1 MKQAWPLKRAIPE
14 VLAGSPSSQ
23 PSELR
28 IVFVVCILPKRSVRP
43 FLSGGIRMF
52 ANPFC
57 LAAHSAAERAAA
69 TAAAPR
75 GRASWSGLLRLSL
88 VAIPVKAYPA
98 TSSAPELS
106 FHQLHAGCGQRIRYD
121 KRCPLHGSV
130 DAGAI
135 VRGYAYA
142 PEQHMVLDDAELDR
156 LRPAKDK
163 ALTLDRFLDPAQ
175 LDPVIFAGRS
185 LYLWPDGPAA
195 RHPYAVLAQ
204 AMQQRRKWALA
215 RGVLSTRRV
224 LALVRP
230 AGRLL
235 AIHVLHFPAQLRSA
249 TSWEAD
255 LQAGA
260 STPAEEELAGQ
271 LIDASSQ
278 PVHWTE
284 YQDDTAAH
292 LARLVEARLQ
302 GQTAEVA
309 APEEIPVQSLLEA
322 LKQSVAQAL
331 PSEPAVATAA
341 PGCRGRKKAP
351 RRSA

>member
-1 MKQAWPLKRAIPE
+1 M
-14 VLAGSPSSQ
+14 S
-23 PSELR
+23 
-28 IVFVVCILPKRSVRP
+28 
-43 FLSGGIRMF
+43 

-57 LAAHSAAERAAA
+57 LVADPAAESRATTVV
-69 TAAAPR
+69 TASR

-98 TSSAPELS
+98 TSTAPELA

-121 KRCPLHGSV
+121 KRCPVHGSV

-142 PEQHMVLDDAELDR
+142 PEQHLVLDEAELDR

-163 ALTLDRFLDPAQ
+163 ALTLDRFVDPAQ
-175 LDPVIFAGRS
+175 VDPVLFAGRS

-195 RHPYAVLAQ
+195 RHPYGVLAQ
-204 AMQQRRKWALA
+204 AMQQRRKWAMA
-215 RGVLSTRRV
+215 RGVFSTRRV

-235 AIHVLHFPAQLRSA
+235 TVHVMHFPAQLRSSA
-249 TSWEAD
+249 GWEAD
-255 LQAGA
+255 LQA
-260 STPAEEELAGQ
+260 STATAAEEELAGQ

-278 PVHWTE
+278 PVSWAE
-284 YQDDTAAH
+284 YQDDTVVH

-302 GQTAEVA
+302 GQTAEPA

-322 LKQSVAQAL
+322 LQQSVAQAP
-331 PSEPAVATAA
+331 PSQPMTSAAA
-341 PGCRGRKKAP
+341 PAGCQGRKRAP